1 MALTNKAKLPLP
13 LVIACE
19 DRGFVSQGS
28 DLSGSAVFQPTRLI
42 ALSKGSRRGEIEE
55 DVTERIWA
63 LFGQAV
69 HEILRRSAVS
79 GDPKV
84 RAMVN
89 AIDALATL
97 VDLLAKD
104 PEGHSRHHLLRE
116 LIYDAHEHLTVEL
129 INTPQDPSPIRVFAE
144 ERWERDILGWRV
156 ACRVD
161 HLALDEELGALTDY
175 KTVAA
180 FPIKEY
186 LETGE
191 PKPEWVA
198 QVNVQHYLAPDAIR
212 DEITRLGK
220 LQIVAL
226 IRDWRLSEKRKDGEG
241 YPPYQVHRVELPMW
255 GVEKTHAYLLER
267 VALHQAAQAPGAP
280 LPLCTVEERWEKPT
294 KWAVVKT
301 KKSLKNHETREAAE
315 QHATRLGY
323 RVEIRPG
330 EVTRCELYC
339 PVRQICEQGQAAV
352 QAMRTA
358 IAAAVPAGEA

>member
-28 DLSGSAVFQPTRLI
+28 DLSGSAVFQPARLI

-69 HEILRRSAVS
+69 HEILRRSAIS

-84 RAMVN
+84 RALVN
-89 AIDALATL
+89 AIEALVTLTDALPVEQLELYGAISDL
-97 VDLLAKD
+97 VGELRNYLACL
-104 PEGHSRHHLLRE
+104 PR
-116 LIYDAHEHLTVEL
+116 
-129 INTPQDPSPIRVFAE
+129 DPSPIRVFAE

-180 FPIKEY
+180 YPIKEY